1 MSTRRKRRN
10 HATANTQREQ
20 GVLQQDFIERVT
32 TLSEI
37 LDEARAEDFT
47 ISTEDRSVT
56 DVAREVLLRAGWIS
70 E

>member
-1 MSTRRKRRN
+1 MRRRI
-10 HATANTQREQ
+10 AQREQ

>member
-1 MSTRRKRRN
+1 M
-10 HATANTQREQ
+10 
-20 GVLQQDFIERVT
+20 LQQDFIERVT